1 MSFCG
6 IKREKLQDNSE
17 ILHDKNRLE
26 NQVYNLF
33 YKINVWMVLSMNNN
47 FLYFNYM
54 RLDSKYYERIATP
67 NDGELYYVS
76 IESNC
81 EYSVV
86 DGEMWKYYFFPKK
99 DIQEQGWKIHIGATM
114 SNAQQILTAVS
125 AILFE
130 KRIAFKHVSS
140 ESMWHLLNSKNG
152 NRVSSGKFI
161 TIYPDDDEFVQLL
174 DIIYDAIKDYEKG
187 PYILSDRSWKD
198 SNVYYRYGGFKKI
211 LNSEGQLCIKD
222 KEGNLIPDIRTPYYV
237 VPDFVEEHEELRNTY
252 GTPIG
257 KTKESELSRYDI
269 KQSLRFS
276 NSGGIYLAFDK
287 KTNKNVIIKE
297 ARNKAGLDGNGIDA
311 VQRLNN
317 EYKMLERLSDVPGI
331 VRVENYFKTWE
342 NLFLVEEYVEGIDLT
357 HWIAQNYPYHPNQDI
372 RAYSEK
378 IQKIIESIKQ
388 SIIGMHNKN
397 VGMGDMQPSNIMLS
411 DALET
416 TLIDFESADE
426 MNNQGKPAMLT
437 VGFAD
442 PRNTTNKERDWYG
455 LKKIMKYC
463 ILPIGSIEHLNEN
476 IKADHDA
483 WILKEYGSD
492 FYQYYKDI
500 EMECDSHLRT
510 TKENCK
516 EKPIGI
522 RYGVDLMKLIGGL
535 RDGLLSN
542 CADRDSLIQGDI
554 RQFET
559 PNGKY
564 NVQTGGFGAILALLR
579 TGGLQKKHKEWISRY
594 IQTEKSNVEND
605 IGLLAGQSGIAS
617 VLYEAGYKMEA
628 KGIFDKLICDY
639 KKNDI
644 TLRSGLAGFG
654 MALLYLYLDTQEEK
668 YLKEIYTITDCI
680 KKYEAEG
687 GDIVP
692 KDWAGVP
699 IGLIDGW
706 SGVSLFYS
714 TMYMVTNDEKMIKE
728 AVAMITKDLSNTV
741 IQENL
746 KVLQTL
752 DDKSR
757 FLPYLSGGSIGIAVA
772 IWYLNTVSK
781 QKLFEKE
788 LNLIINVSR
797 LRCTFSAGLFEG
809 MGSFLLIPAII
820 EKQHRKQ
827 TDIISKLLDNFKL
840 FLRDSEEGIICPGNF
855 SYRYSLDLYSGNA
868 GIMLALAGINS
879 GNPLLWMP
887 LIKGSEVTKKIVK
900 IQTI

>member
-1 MSFCG
+1 
-6 IKREKLQDNSE
+6 
-17 ILHDKNRLE
+17 
-26 NQVYNLF
+26 
-33 YKINVWMVLSMNNN
+33 MNNN

-54 RLDSKYYERIATP
+54 RPDSKYYERIATP
-67 NDGELYYVS
+67 NDGGPYHVS

-81 EYSVV
+81 EYSVTN
-86 DGEMWKYYFFPKK
+86 GEMWKYYFFPEK

-130 KRIAFKHVSS
+130 RRIAFKHVSN

-174 DIIYDAIKDYEKG
+174 DLIYNAIKDYEKG

-198 SNVYYRYGGFKKI
+198 SNVYYRYGGFSKMI
-211 LNSEGQLCIKD
+211 NAEGQLCIKD
-222 KEGNLIPDIRTPYYV
+222 KEGNLIPDLRTPYYTI
-237 VPDFVEEHEELRNTY
+237 PDFVEEPEELRSTY
-252 GTPIG
+252 GTPMG
-257 KTKESELSRYDI
+257 KPKESELSRYEI

-287 KTNKNVIIKE
+287 KAKKNVIIKE

-317 EYKMLERLSDVPGI
+317 EYRMLERLSDVSGI
-331 VRVENYFKTWE
+331 VRINNYFKTWE

-357 HWIAQNYPYHPNQDI
+357 HWIAQNYPYHPEQDI
-372 RAYSEK
+372 HAYSEK
-378 IQKIIESIKQ
+378 IQKIIGNIKQ
-388 SIIGMHNKN
+388 SIIGMHSKN

-411 DALET
+411 DTLET

-426 MNNQGKPAMLT
+426 MDNQGKPAMLT

-442 PRNTTNKERDWYG
+442 SRNTTNEERDWYG

-463 ILPIGSIEHLNEN
+463 ILPIGSIEHLDEN
-476 IKADHDA
+476 IKADHDV
-483 WILKEYGSD
+483 WILETYDSD
-492 FYQYYKDI
+492 FYQYYKNI
-500 EMECDSHLRT
+500 EEECDTHLRA
-510 TKENCK
+510 TKEKCT
-516 EKPIGI
+516 EKLIETSCDM
-522 RYGVDLMKLIGGL
+522 DLLQLIGGL
-535 RDGLLSN
+535 RNGLLSN
-542 CADRDSLIQGDI
+542 CAERDSLIQGDI

-579 TGGLQKKHKEWISRY
+579 TGGLQKDHKTWISHY

-605 IGLLAGQSGIAS
+605 IGLLTGQSGIAS

-628 KGIFDKLICDY
+628 KEIFDKLICDY
-639 KKNDI
+639 MKKDI

-668 YLKEIYTITDCI
+668 YLKEIYAIADCI
-680 KKYEAEG
+680 KMYEAEG
-687 GDIVP
+687 GNIVP

-714 TMYMVTNDEKMIKE
+714 AMYMATNDEKMIKE
-728 AVAMITKDLSNTV
+728 AVTMIAKDLSNTV
-741 IQENL
+741 IQEDL

-781 QKLFEKE
+781 QKVFEKE

-809 MGSFLLIPAII
+809 MGSFLLIPAIMG
-820 EKQHRKQ
+820 EQCRKQ
-827 TDIISKLLDNFKL
+827 ADIISKLLDNFKL
-840 FLRDSEEGIICPGNF
+840 FLCATEDGIICPGNF
-855 SYRYSLDLYSGNA
+855 SYRYSSDLYSGNA
-868 GIMLALAGINS
+868 GIMLALDGISS
-879 GNPLLWMP
+879 GNPLSWMP
-887 LIKGSEVTKKIVK
+887 LIKGNEVAKKDS
-900 IQTI
+900 